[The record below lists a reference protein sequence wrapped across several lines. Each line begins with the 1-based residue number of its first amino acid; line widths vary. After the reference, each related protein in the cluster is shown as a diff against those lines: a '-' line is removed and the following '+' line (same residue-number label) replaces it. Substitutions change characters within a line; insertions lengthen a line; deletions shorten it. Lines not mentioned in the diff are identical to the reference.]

1 MVDGAARDS
10 ALIRELPL
18 PYFVR
23 SVTPVAGSTGDAY
36 GACQGTVTVGG
47 ASVSPGDVVF
57 GDADGVLVGSIEA
70 FEAVVD
76 KAEAV
81 AAVED
86 ALSES
91 SPPLSATGTPSL
103 STPPRCTCH
112 LISLVR
118 PKERPLNVH
127 TYFCVA
133 GECSGSLGQ
142 SRRAGL
148 AVAEQRG
155 GARGESQAR
164 RTVSLS
170 VPP

>member
-91 SPPLSATGTPSL
+91 SPPLSASCLHAKPKYSSSVYLPSDL
-103 STPPRCTCH
+103 SCQTKGATTECAH
-112 LISLVR
+112 LL
-118 PKERPLNVH
+118 L
-127 TYFCVA
+127 
-133 GECSGSLGQ
+133 
-142 SRRAGL
+142 RRG
-148 AVAEQRG
+148 
-155 GARGESQAR
+155 
-164 RTVSLS
+164 
-170 VPP
+170 